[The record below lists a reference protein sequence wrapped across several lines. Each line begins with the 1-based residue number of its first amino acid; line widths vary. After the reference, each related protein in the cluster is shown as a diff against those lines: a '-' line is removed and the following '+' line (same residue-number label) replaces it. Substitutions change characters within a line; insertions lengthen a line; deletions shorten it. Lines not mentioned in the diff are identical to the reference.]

1 MPYENI
7 IYEREGRVV
16 RIIMNRPEKRN
27 PLSWAMM
34 SDIIAGLGEA
44 KADTDVRVVI
54 IKGAGPSFSGGHDL
68 SEIGIDVGLGP
79 QMQHRPSVR
88 LLLSRED
95 RLREFYKTVF
105 DFPKPIIAQVHGY
118 CLHGAFNFQ
127 LVCDITIAA
136 QDAHF
141 EGKGAPVVNIPNY
154 MPEVAF
160 PFGLGRRNIAFHVS
174 GRDAENLGLITRAVP
189 ADKLE
194 KEVEKLASTVALMP
208 ADALELNKN
217 SVNGVLDLASLGGA
231 WRISSIAHGFG
242 TLQRMRPGEYSF
254 FKSRRDAGVK
264 ATIEARRAGELARQR

>member
-1 MPYENI
+1 MPYENLI
-7 IYEREGRVV
+7 FEKAKGVG

-34 SDIIAGLGEA
+34 NDIISALESARGDAE
-44 KADTDVRVVI
+44 VRVII

-68 SEIGIDVGLGP
+68 AEIGLDVGLGP
-79 QMQHRPSVR
+79 QMKQRPSIR

-95 RLREFYKTVF
+95 RLRKFYTTVF

-136 QDAHF
+136 ADAHF

-160 PFGLGRRNIAFHVS
+160 SAGLGRRNVAFHIS

-189 ADKLE
+189 ADTLE
-194 KEVEKLASTVALMP
+194 EEVENLAQVIGWMP
-208 ADALELNKN
+208 PDAIELNKN
-217 SVNGVLDLASLGGA
+217 SVNGILDMAGLMGA
-231 WRISSIAHGFG
+231 WRISSISHALG

-264 ATIEARRAGELARQR
+264 ATIEARRAGELAKA

>member
-7 IYEREGRVV
+7 IYEREGRIA

-34 SDIIAGLGEA
+34 SDILGGLKEAAGDVE
-44 KADTDVRVVI
+44 VRVVI
-54 IKGAGPSFSGGHDL
+54 IKGAGPAFSGGHDL
-68 SEIGIDVGLGP
+68 SEIGLDVGLGP
-79 QMQHRPSVR
+79 QMKGRPSIR

-95 RLREFYKTVF
+95 RIRDFYTTVF
-105 DFPKPIIAQVHGY
+105 NYPKPIIAQVHGY

-136 QDAHF
+136 DDAHF

-160 PFGLGRRNIAFHVS
+160 PFGLGRRNVAFHIS
-174 GRDAENLGLITRAVP
+174 GRDAEHLGLITRAVP
-189 ADKLE
+189 PERLE
-194 KEVEKLASTVALMP
+194 EEVENLAQVISRVP

-217 SVNGVLDLASLGGA
+217 MVNGLLDLASLGGA
-231 WRISSIAHGFG
+231 WRISSISHALG

-254 FKSRRDAGVK
+254 FKSRRDSGVR